1 MKRWG
6 WPVGGG
12 AVVGAVL
19 ALVLLAPAGLSSAG
33 ALTRPGAAAMGSAA
47 GGGVRV
53 PRLVWRACGGGLQC
67 SRAVV
72 PLDYSRPRG
81 ATITLSLIRLPA
93 TDRRRRIGS
102 LFVNPGGPGGS
113 AESEVRVAKLLFSPA
128 VRARFDIVG
137 LDPRG
142 TGGSAPVRCF
152 ESQSDAESV
161 FKQATSV
168 PSTLAQYAAAVAAAR
183 SYAARCVARKG
194 ELLDHLSTANDA
206 RDLDLIRQA
215 VGDRGLTYDGISY
228 GTVLGATYA
237 AMFPRHVRALVLD
250 GNLDPRQYTSGSGSV
265 FLREHGNE
273 GAFSTLQQF
282 FRLCTAAASR
292 CAFATGGDP
301 AAKFAA
307 LAKRLRA
314 TPIVLPGGQRVTY
327 GDLLELTFD
336 TTLYSA
342 SKWRAGAQALQDLY
356 TATHLNQIGQQL
368 DAVAP
373 IGASPAAAGYD
384 NTNDAQIAILC
395 GESPN
400 PRRPDAYIRIGEHAD
415 LATPYAGSWV
425 TWLGFGCT
433 FWKAWDASRY
443 TGSYRSTP
451 AYPALI
457 LNNRYDP
464 ITPLRNAVTMS
475 RLLRGS
481 RLVTVNGWGHTT
493 LTNPGRCVAH
503 YQDQYLINRRL
514 PPWGATCAPDYANP
528 FLAPDPASR

>member
-6 WPVGGG
+6 WL
-12 AVVGAVL
+12 AVML
-19 ALVLLAPAGLSSAG
+19 ALVLLASAGLSSAV
-33 ALTRPGAAAMGSAA
+33 AFARPDAAAMSSTAG

-53 PRLVWRACGGGLQC
+53 PRLVWRGCGGGFQC

-81 ATITLSLIRLPA
+81 ATITLRLIRLPA

-113 AESEVRVAKLLFSPA
+113 AESEVRIAKLLFSPA

-142 TGGSAPVRCF
+142 TGASAPVRCF
-152 ESQSDAESV
+152 TRQSEEDRITQLV
-161 FKQATSV
+161 HSV
-168 PSTLAQYAAAVAAAR
+168 PSTLAQYAASVAGAR
-183 SYAARCVARKG
+183 TLAARCAARNRD
-194 ELLDHLSTANDA
+194 LLAHLSTANDA
-206 RDLDLIRQA
+206 RDLDLIRRA

-237 AMFPRHVRALVLD
+237 ALFPRHVRALVLD
-250 GNLDPRQYTSGSGSV
+250 GNADPRLWTSGSGPV
-265 FLREHGNE
+265 FLREHGNQ
-273 GAFSTLQQF
+273 GAYSTLQQF
-282 FRLCTAAASR
+282 FGLCTAAASR
-292 CAFATGGDP
+292 CAFAAGGNP
-301 AAKFAA
+301 AGKFAA

-314 TPIVLPGGQRVTY
+314 TPIALPGGQRVTY
-327 GDLLELTFD
+327 GDLLNLTFD

-342 SKWRAGAQALQDLY
+342 SKWRAGAQTLQDLY
-356 TATHLNQIGQQL
+356 TATHLDQAAQQL
-368 DAVAP
+368 H
-373 IGASPAAAGYD
+373 ASTATVDSPGTAGYN

-400 PRRPDAYIRIGEHAD
+400 PRQPDAYIRAGDRAD
-415 LATPYAGSWV
+415 RVTPYAGSWV
-425 TWLGFGCT
+425 TWLSLGCT
-433 FWKAWDASRY
+433 FWKARDASRY
-443 TGSYRSTP
+443 TGSYRVTP

-464 ITPLRNAVTMS
+464 ITPLQNAFTMS
-475 RLLRGS
+475 KLLRGS
-481 RLVTVNGWGHTT
+481 RVVVVNGWGHTT
-493 LTNPGRCVAH
+493 LTNPDRCAAR

-514 PPWGATCAPDYANP
+514 PPAGATCAPDYANP
-528 FLAPDPASR
+528 FLAPSPAPQ

>member
-6 WPVGGG
+6 WL
-12 AVVGAVL
+12 AVML
-19 ALVLLAPAGLSSAG
+19 ALVLLASAGLSSAG
-33 ALTRPGAAAMGSAA
+33 TFPRRGAVAMGSAA

-53 PRLVWRACGGGLQC
+53 PRLVWRGCGGGFQC

-81 ATITLSLIRLPA
+81 PTITLSLTRLRA
-93 TDRRRRIGS
+93 TDPRRRIGS

-113 AESEVRVAKLLFSPA
+113 AESEVRVAKLLFSAA

-142 TGGSAPVRCF
+142 TGASAPVRCF
-152 ESQSDAESV
+152 DRQSEEDRVANLV
-161 FKQATSV
+161 RSV
-168 PSTLAQYAAAVAAAR
+168 PSTLAQYAAMVAGAR
-183 SYAARCVARKG
+183 GLAARCAARNG
-194 ELLDHLSTANDA
+194 DLLDHLSTANDA

-237 AMFPRHVRALVLD
+237 AMFPRHVRGLVLD
-250 GNLDPRQYTSGSGSV
+250 GNLDPRRYTSGLGPV
-265 FLREHGNE
+265 FLREHGNQ
-273 GAFSTLQQF
+273 GAFSTLRQF
-282 FRLCTAAASR
+282 FGLCTAAASR
-292 CAFATGGDP
+292 CAFAAGGDP
-301 AAKFAA
+301 AGKFAA
-307 LAKRLRA
+307 LAKRVRA
-314 TPIVLPGGQRVTY
+314 AAIVLPDGKRVTY
-327 GDLLELTFD
+327 GDLLNLTFD

-342 SKWRAGAQALQDLY
+342 SKWRVGAQTLEDLY
-356 TATHLNQIGQQL
+356 TATHLDQVAQQL
-368 DAVAP
+368 DAIPTTGVSP
-373 IGASPAAAGYD
+373 GAGGYD

-400 PRRPDAYIRIGEHAD
+400 PRRPDAYIPTGARAD

-425 TWLGFGCT
+425 TWLSLGCT
-433 FWKAWDASRY
+433 FWKGRDASRY

-464 ITPLRNAVTMS
+464 ITPLQNAVTMS
-475 RLLRGS
+475 KLLHGS
-481 RLVTVNGWGHTT
+481 RVVIVNGWGHTT
-493 LTNPGRCVAH
+493 LTNPGRCAAR
-503 YQDQYLINRRL
+503 YQDEYLINRRL
-514 PPWGATCAPDYANP
+514 PPTGATCAPDYANP
-528 FLAPDPASR
+528 FLAPSPPPQ

>member
-1 MKRWG
+1 M
-6 WPVGGG
+6 
-12 AVVGAVL
+12 
-19 ALVLLAPAGLSSAG
+19 
-33 ALTRPGAAAMGSAA
+33 
-47 GGGVRV
+47 
-53 PRLVWRACGGGLQC
+53 
-67 SRAVV
+67 
-72 PLDYSRPRG
+72 
-81 ATITLSLIRLPA
+81 
-93 TDRRRRIGS
+93 
-102 LFVNPGGPGGS
+102 
-113 AESEVRVAKLLFSPA
+113 
-128 VRARFDIVG
+128 G

-142 TGGSAPVRCF
+142 TGASAPVRCF
-152 ESQSDAESV
+152 DRQSEEDRVGNLAR
-161 FKQATSV
+161 SV
-168 PSTLAQYAAAVAAAR
+168 PSTLAQYAAMVAGAR
-183 SYAARCVARKG
+183 TLAARCAARNRD
-194 ELLDHLSTANDA
+194 LLDHLSTANDA

-273 GAFSTLQQF
+273 GAFRTLQQF

-292 CAFATGGDP
+292 CAFAAGGDP
-301 AAKFAA
+301 AGKFAA

-314 TPIVLPGGQRVTY
+314 TPFVLPGGKRVTY
-327 GDLLELTFD
+327 GDLLNLTFD

-342 SKWRAGAQALQDLY
+342 SKWRAGAQTLQDLY
-356 TATHLNQIGQQL
+356 TATHVDHVTQQI
-368 DAVAP
+368 DAVP
-373 IGASPAAAGYD
+373 TTGASPVAAGYD

-400 PRRPDAYIRIGEHAD
+400 PRRPDAYIPIADRAD

-425 TWLGFGCT
+425 TWLSFGCT
-433 FWKAWDASRY
+433 FWKAWDAGRY
-443 TGSYRSTP
+443 TGSYYATP

-481 RLVTVNGWGHTT
+481 RLVIVNGWGHST
-493 LTNPGRCVAH
+493 LTNPGRCAAR
-503 YQDQYLINRRL
+503 YQDQYLIKRRL
-514 PPWGATCAPDYANP
+514 PPPGATCAPDYANP
-528 FLAPDPASR
+528 FLEPSPPVK